1 MLKET
6 LDDNTNYYFMI
17 SFKTQYVGVSF
28 FSKSEKDYTANQMKL
43 TMLRKEKYESDSY
56 TVKYCITVLIMLLN
70 IFENTFEALFCLKE
84 SHKSVLYT
92 QNFACTLG
100 KLML

>member
-70 IFENTFEALFCLKE
+70 IFENTFETLFCLKK

-92 QNFACTLG
+92 QKFACTLG

>member
-28 FSKSEKDYTANQMKL
+28 FSKSAKDYTANQMKL
-43 TMLRKEKYESDSY
+43 TMLRKEKYDSDSD
-56 TVKYCITVLIMLLN
+56 IAVL
-70 IFENTFEALFCLKE
+70 
-84 SHKSVLYT
+84 LY
-92 QNFACTLG
+92 NSPNYVA
-100 KLML
+100 